1 MKPDPS
7 NPFAAAQRGSS
18 EEPENPFERAAR
30 EAQAPS
36 PFQQEE
42 QKPIPTRL
50 PERRDQSEPPSS
62 PFSIDADPEPEEVRS
77 PPIRMSEPMEG
88 FATPVKPAKAPE
100 PVEQDPF
107 VMPAPFE
114 QAVSKPLDEVPSPLT
129 PPPVPQP
136 VDERQLVLRAIFG
149 VAQNLSRDEVLQKA
163 SSLPGIMSVQAL
175 GPAECAA
182 FGTLRDGIQRL
193 GHSVDLEIVSKE
205 GSVELIYDAATTL
218 LVLHEGEY
226 HPGVREILTIV
237 AREYSQID

>member
-1 MKPDPS
+1 
-7 NPFAAAQRGSS
+7 
-18 EEPENPFERAAR
+18 
-30 EAQAPS
+30 
-36 PFQQEE
+36 
-42 QKPIPTRL
+42 
-50 PERRDQSEPPSS
+50 
-62 PFSIDADPEPEEVRS
+62 
-77 PPIRMSEPMEG
+77 MEG

-100 PVEQDPF
+100 PEEQDPF

-114 QAVSKPLDEVPSPLT
+114 QAVSKPLDEVPSPST

-149 VAQNLSRDEVLQKA
+149 VAQKLSRDEVLQKS

-175 GPAECAA
+175 GPAERAA

-205 GSVELIYDAATTL
+205 GSVELIHNAATTL

-226 HPGVREILTIV
+226 RPGVREILTIV